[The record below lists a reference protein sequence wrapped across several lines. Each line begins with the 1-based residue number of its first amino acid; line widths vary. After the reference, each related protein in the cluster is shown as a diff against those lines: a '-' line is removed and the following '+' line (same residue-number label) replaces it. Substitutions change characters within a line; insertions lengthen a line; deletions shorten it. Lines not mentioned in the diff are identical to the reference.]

1 MAQRKLR
8 IALVAGETSG
18 DMLGAG
24 LMRALLELHPNIEFE
39 GIGGPRM
46 AAEDCKSLYPMER
59 LAVTGLTEVL
69 GRLRELLGMRRQLA
83 GYFIRRPPDVFIGI
97 DAPDF
102 NLGLEQRLRE
112 AGIPVVHYVS
122 PSVWA
127 WRQYRVRKIARSV
140 DLMLTLFPF
149 ETEIYRRHG
158 IPVACVGHPMADE
171 IDLQPDPRPA
181 RERLGLPDT
190 PVIALLPGSR
200 ENEVRRLGPLMLQ
213 VAQWCL
219 QQRPQLGFVAPMAGA
234 GVRALFERQIAEQ
247 GNALPLT
254 LYDGNARELM
264 RAADAVLLASGTATL
279 EAMLLKKPMV
289 VCYRLS
295 PLSFWL
301 MRQLVKVEHV
311 SLPNLLAGRA
321 LVPEL
326 LQRDATPENLGRAL
340 LQALDGVGQAER
352 LEHYRAI
359 HRDLRKDASRRAAER
374 VLGLIGRGP

>member
-39 GIGGPRM
+39 GIGGPYM
-46 AAEDCKSLYPMER
+46 AAEDCHSLYPMER

-69 GRLRELLGMRRQLA
+69 GRLRELLAMRRQLA
-83 GYFIRRPPDVFIGI
+83 EHFLQRPPDVFIGI

-127 WRQYRVRKIARSV
+127 WRRYRLRKIARSV

-149 ETEIYRRHG
+149 ETEIYRRHS

-181 RERLGLPDT
+181 RERLGWHDE

-213 VAQWCL
+213 TAQWCL
-219 QQRPQLGFVAPMAGA
+219 RQRPELNFVAPMAGT
-234 GVRALFERQIAEQ
+234 GVRALFEEQIAGQ
-247 GNALPLT
+247 GGGLPLS
-254 LYDGNARELM
+254 LHDGNARELM

-301 MRQLVKVEHV
+301 LRRLVKVEHV
-311 SLPNLLAGRA
+311 SLPNLLAGSA

-326 LQRDATPENLGRAL
+326 LQHEATPENLGRAL

-352 LEHYRAI
+352 LAQYRAI
-359 HRDLRKDASRRAAER
+359 HHSLRKDASRRAAEQ
-374 VLGLIGRGP
+374 VLGLLGRGS

>member
-46 AAEDCKSLYPMER
+46 AAEDCKTLYPMER

>member
-24 LMRALLELHPNIEFE
+24 LMRALLELYPNIEFE

-46 AAEDCKSLYPMER
+46 AAEDCKTLYPMER